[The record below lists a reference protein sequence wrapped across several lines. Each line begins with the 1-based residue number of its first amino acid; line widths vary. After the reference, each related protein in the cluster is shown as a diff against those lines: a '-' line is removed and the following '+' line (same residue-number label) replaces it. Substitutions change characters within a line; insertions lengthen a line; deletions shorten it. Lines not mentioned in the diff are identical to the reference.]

1 MTKKILLLV
10 FGGLFVIT
18 TLYTISTLLRNNSLK
33 NSSASPQL
41 IPGQREEYN
50 KIQPYE

>member
-10 FGGLFVIT
+10 FGGLFIIAT
-18 TLYTISTLLRNNSLK
+18 IYTISTLLKNNSLK
-33 NSSASPQL
+33 NSSSSPQL
-41 IPGQREEYN
+41 IPGQKEEYS